1 MDSFFGI
8 GMFELIMIAI
18 IALVVMGP
26 ERLPAAMREVAKW
39 MKQVRHVSNEFTSQF
54 SEELKMLDELNPR
67 RILNEALDPNAK
79 PAAPATPA
87 AKASAPAVRP
97 VTAAALPVVEPVKTP
112 IPNAETTN
120 TILPPPVTSVPNET
134 PAVSAG
140 SVEAPAA
147 NAAATQPEAAAQ
159 PTDPDDSGA
168 EAVR

>member
-39 MKQVRHVSNEFTSQF
+39 MKQVRHVSNEFKSQF

-97 VTAAALPVVEPVKTP
+97 VTAAA
-112 IPNAETTN
+112 
-120 TILPPPVTSVPNET
+120 
-134 PAVSAG
+134 PARRRTRKG
-140 SVEAPAA
+140 PHPQRRDAP
-147 NAAATQPEAAAQ
+147 TR
-159 PTDPDDSGA
+159 SC
-168 EAVR
+168 RLR